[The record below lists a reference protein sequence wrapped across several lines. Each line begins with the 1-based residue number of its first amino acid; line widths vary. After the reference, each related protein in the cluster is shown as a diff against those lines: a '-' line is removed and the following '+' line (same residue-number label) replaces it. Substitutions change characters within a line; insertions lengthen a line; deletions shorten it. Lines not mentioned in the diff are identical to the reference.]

1 MSDHGPKTVV
11 HMVGSVPLPDSESVF
26 KTLSR
31 GVGNFLTR
39 LPDGET
45 GIRKSWIRFLQD
57 VLAQHPAIE
66 VARDVP
72 PFKFTQWD
80 GKVVREIPRLRIR
93 KGATVDA
100 TGFKTGYADMA
111 IQSWAVFDRLQKGGV
126 IPAGVRFQVSI
137 PSPLAPTY
145 NNILPSD
152 RPGVIPALTG
162 HFIGEIESIAR
173 ALPNDRVAIQWDVC
187 QEVLAWENYYEPG
200 PVDFR
205 TETIDVLQRIGDA
218 VPAAID
224 LGYHLCYGS
233 PADEHMV
240 LPRDAAIMVEMTNR
254 IASAVKRP
262 IQFFHLPV
270 MKNRTDDAFFAPL
283 RNLKI
288 SAGTQLYL
296 GLIHHN
302 DPAGDDTRL
311 AAARKFAKVDG
322 IGTECGWARGDP
334 ARVDSL
340 MSSHAR
346 LAGGA

>member
-1 MSDHGPKTVV
+1 
-11 HMVGSVPLPDSESVF
+11 
-26 KTLSR
+26 
-31 GVGNFLTR
+31 
-39 LPDGET
+39 
-45 GIRKSWIRFLQD
+45 
-57 VLAQHPAIE
+57 
-66 VARDVP
+66 
-72 PFKFTQWD
+72 
-80 GKVVREIPRLRIR
+80 
-93 KGATVDA
+93 
-100 TGFKTGYADMA
+100 
-111 IQSWAVFDRLQKGGV
+111 
-126 IPAGVRFQVSI
+126 
-137 PSPLAPTY
+137 
-145 NNILPSD
+145 
-152 RPGVIPALTG
+152 
-162 HFIGEIESIAR
+162 
-173 ALPNDRVAIQWDVC
+173 
-187 QEVLAWENYYEPG
+187 
-200 PVDFR
+200 
-205 TETIDVLQRIGDA
+205 
-218 VPAAID
+218 
-224 LGYHLCYGS
+224 
-233 PADEHMV
+233 
-240 LPRDAAIMVEMTNR
+240 MVEMTNR